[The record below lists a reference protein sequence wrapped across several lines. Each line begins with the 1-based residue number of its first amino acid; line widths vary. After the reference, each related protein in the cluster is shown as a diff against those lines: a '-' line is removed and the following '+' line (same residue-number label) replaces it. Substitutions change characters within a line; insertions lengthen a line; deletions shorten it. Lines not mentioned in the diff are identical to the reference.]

1 MKLPMIVL
9 RTATSQPEVIP
20 EGDDPVG
27 DDPVGD
33 EIDEP
38 YYQLHVDGIKV
49 NLIPQGDDSLYP

>member
-20 EGDDPVG
+20 EGDN
-27 DDPVGD
+27 PVGD

>member
-1 MKLPMIVL
+1 MIVL

-27 DDPVGD
+27 D

-38 YYQLHVDGIKV
+38 YAFGNQLHVDGIKV